1 MPTKKRRTMRRNKMV
16 RRTKTRNKRYR
27 GGNDM
32 LARRGANLISEL
44 KTIEDR
50 YREGVINESVAEEQK
65 NKVNNELQ
73 QIKSKV
79 KAMDFFGEGVL
90 PTGKS
95 MYRTG

>member
-27 GGNDM
+27 GGNKEKE
-32 LARRGANLISEL
+32 LAQKGANLFSEFE
-44 KTIEDR
+44 TINDR
-50 YREGVINESVAEEQK
+50 LQAGVIDEEEAEKQRK
-65 NKVNNELQ
+65 N
-73 QIKSKV
+73 V
-79 KAMDFFGEGVL
+79 KDKLRTVKLMDHFGEGVL